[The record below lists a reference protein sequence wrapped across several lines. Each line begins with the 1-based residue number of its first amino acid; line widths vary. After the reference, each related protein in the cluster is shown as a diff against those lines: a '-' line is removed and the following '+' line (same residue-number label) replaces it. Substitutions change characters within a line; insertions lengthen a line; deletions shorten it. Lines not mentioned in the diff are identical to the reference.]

1 MMAKT
6 SASSAPRVG
15 DYFKR
20 EWRLL
25 VGVTLSGIVYN
36 VGMTA
41 GPWFEG
47 QLAQRLCDILGGA
60 RSASSM
66 LPLALAYV
74 AAIALVQGARFLKR
88 LYVRKFANN
97 VNLRMKG
104 ELYANL
110 LGKTREEV
118 VGEGVG
124 TVMTKAVSDVDDC
137 AEGMRKFTTEIFD
150 TGVVLVAYTV
160 MLLVYDWRL
169 ALIVLTF
176 PPVSYAIAMRMR
188 KRVAGASVEA
198 KASMGRLNAA
208 TLDRTSGALSYRVFG
223 LERARDAAYED
234 CLDDYERAAG
244 RANTFASALQPL
256 YKAISLAGAAFVI
269 VLGARN
275 VMGLG
280 WTAWDIAS
288 FTTFMSCFEKL
299 AIKSSSA
306 AKLFNAVQKA
316 RVSWERIE
324 PYLGAPT
331 EAPGEG
337 VGAESPASTSAGAA
351 AELPI
356 AAAAG
361 AAAPWPAGVRCAVAP
376 QPVEVSDLRVSF
388 GDKDVLAG
396 VSLAL
401 RPGQIVGVTGAVAS
415 GKSALGR
422 AFLCERPADA
432 GTIRF
437 GGRDLA
443 GLVAAGKPVV
453 GYLGH
458 DPELIS
464 DTVEANVRMGA
475 AGDVDA
481 VLAAVRM
488 DREVAAFPAGRATV
502 IGDAGVRLSGGQQA
516 RIGLAR
522 TLFHPR
528 PLIVLDDPF
537 SAVDSATEQAIFRN
551 LRAYV
556 AQTGSAVLLISHR
569 LTLFPQMNSVVY
581 LEEGHAVQGS
591 HADLLATC
599 AGYRALCALQSAR
612 QEGGAR

>member
-25 VGVTLSGIVYN
+25 VGVALSGIVYN

-47 QLAQRLCDILGGA
+47 QLAQRLCDILGGV

-169 ALIVLTF
+169 ALIVLAF

-188 KRVAGASVEA
+188 KQVAGASAEA

-256 YKAISLAGAAFVI
+256 YKAISLAGAVFVI

-324 PYLGAPT
+324 PYLGTPA

-337 VGAESPASTSAGAA
+337 VGAAGA
-351 AELPI
+351 P
-356 AAAAG
+356 AAG
-361 AAAPWPAGVRCAVAP
+361 LSAAPWPAGVRCVVAP
-376 QPVEVSDLRVSF
+376 QQVEVSDLRLSF

-443 GLVAAGKPVV
+443 ELIAAGEPVV

-464 DTVEANVRMGA
+464 DTVEANVRMGD

-488 DREVAAFPAGRATV
+488 DREVAAFPAGPATV
-502 IGDAGVRLSGGQQA
+502 IGYAGVRLSGGQQA

-537 SAVDSATEQAIFRN
+537 SAVDGATEQAIFRN

-569 LTLFPQMNSVVY
+569 LTLFPQMDSVVY

-591 HADLLATC
+591 HTDLLATC
-599 AGYRALCALQSAR
+599 AGYRALCALQGAR
-612 QEGGAR
+612 QEGDAR